1 MERFQKTIIFALL
14 ILLGISLVQ
23 SPLPVAMGAS
33 NSTKFSVGNINM
45 SQALQVVPNSTTSVS
60 TTDTWIF
67 QITVTNTSGSDVTL
81 TVQDRAGTPKSLL
94 STVNIAAHTT
104 YVMAFPEGVFM
115 DDGFTWS
122 SSSSTALHA
131 SVNARRI

>member
-1 MERFQKTIIFALL
+1 MERFQKTLILSLI
-14 ILLGISLVQ
+14 ILLGIALIQ

-33 NSTKFSVGNINM
+33 NSTKFNVGNINM
-45 SQALQVVPNSTTSVS
+45 SQALQLVPNATTSVN

-67 QITVTNTSGSDVTL
+67 QITVANTTGSAVTF

-94 STVNIAAHTT
+94 SAVSIAANTT
-104 YVMAFPEGVFM
+104 YVLAFPEGVLM

-122 SSSSTALHA
+122 ASSSNALHA

>member
-14 ILLGISLVQ
+14 ILLGISLIN
-23 SPLPVAMGAS
+23 SPIPVAMGAS
-33 NSTKFSVGNINM
+33 NSTKFNVGNINM
-45 SQALQVVPNSTTSVS
+45 SQALQVVPDSTTSVS

-67 QITVTNTSGSDVTL
+67 QITVANTTGSAVTF
-81 TVQDRAGTPKSLL
+81 TVQDRAGSPKSLI
-94 STVNIAAHTT
+94 SAVSIAANTT
-104 YVMAFPEGVFM
+104 YVMAFPEGVLM

-122 SSSSTALHA
+122 ASTASALHA